1 MKNKIGRNDPCF
13 CGSEKK
19 YKKCCFNQSENSYT
33 SNNAPPIK
41 ISEAILKI
49 SEPLLKKHPKRKRI
63 IVLIDLTILAWNISL
78 SSGKDREDM
87 EDKII
92 DLLPQDFGAVSL
104 ATIVEQIDL
113 LVERKNNLYPEIK
126 HVIVNH
132 NLLFGENGQL
142 TLDVN
147 SIPIDNTV

>member
-1 MKNKIGRNDPCF
+1 MKNKIGRNDSCF
-13 CGSEKK
+13 CGSGKK
-19 YKKCCFNQSENSYT
+19 YKKCCFNQGENSYT

-49 SEPLLKKHPKRKRI
+49 LEPLLKRHPKRKHI

-92 DLLPQDFGAVSL
+92 DLLPKEFDAVSL
-104 ATIVEQIDL
+104 ATTVKQIDL
-113 LVERKNNLYPEIK
+113 LVERKKKLYPEIR

-132 NLLFGENGQL
+132 NLSFGENGQL

-147 SIPIDNTV
+147 SIPIDNT